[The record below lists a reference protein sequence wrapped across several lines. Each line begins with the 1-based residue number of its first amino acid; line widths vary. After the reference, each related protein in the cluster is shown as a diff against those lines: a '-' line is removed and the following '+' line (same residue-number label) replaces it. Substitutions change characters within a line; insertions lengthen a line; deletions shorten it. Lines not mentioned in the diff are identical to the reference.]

1 LLRRSRRCCGNREC
15 RDRGQTKTLH
25 RIPPW
30 ARPMAALADLVIAD
44 VAGQAVSAYFH
55 QYENLVT
62 LSRPLQAVFMHMK
75 EAV

>member
-1 LLRRSRRCCGNREC
+1 
-15 RDRGQTKTLH
+15 
-25 RIPPW
+25 
-30 ARPMAALADLVIAD
+30 MAAFARVMISD

-62 LSRPLQAVFMHMK
+62 LLRPMQVVFMHMK

>member
-1 LLRRSRRCCGNREC
+1 
-15 RDRGQTKTLH
+15 
-25 RIPPW
+25 
-30 ARPMAALADLVIAD
+30 MAALADVLIAD

-62 LSRPLQAVFMHMK
+62 LLQVMQAVFMHMK

>member
-1 LLRRSRRCCGNREC
+1 
-15 RDRGQTKTLH
+15 
-25 RIPPW
+25 
-30 ARPMAALADLVIAD
+30 MAALAGLVIAD

-62 LSRPLQAVFMHMK
+62 LSRRMQVVFMHMK